1 MIYEFSLI
9 ICVFVVTLMV
19 TLLFCVAARQE
30 DFMLPDDHPAVV
42 AELERRS
49 NIRAKANV
57 KDSKD
62 TGETTI
68 IGSKRGGG
76 KKAKEPSGKTKGID
90 DTSDSGKWQL
100 AHQQLAESRFLTDLC

>member
-1 MIYEFSLI
+1 M
-9 ICVFVVTLMV
+9 VVTPLV
-19 TLLFCVAARQE
+19 TLLHCVAARQE

-42 AELERRS
+42 AELERRT

-62 TGETTI
+62 TGETTV

-76 KKAKEPSGKTKGID
+76 KKAKEPKSKADGKNKGTE

>member
-1 MIYEFSLI
+1 
-9 ICVFVVTLMV
+9 
-19 TLLFCVAARQE
+19 
-30 DFMLPDDHPAVV
+30 MLPDDHPAVV
-42 AELERRS
+42 AELERRT

-62 TGETTI
+62 TGETTV

-76 KKAKEPSGKTKGID
+76 KKAKEPKSKADGKNKGTE